1 MNEKIKNTC
10 ETCNIPLRFGEDFY
24 KGSDNTKFSEDEICD
39 AMILAFPYFQLYARL
54 TKLALDDNPN
64 DEKVQNNYN
73 NFKYNY
79 LADTEYDDA
88 GPKRVET
95 EEDKYI
101 KEHNIDPLF
110 F

>member
-1 MNEKIKNTC
+1 MNEKLKEVC

-24 KGSDNTKFSEDEICD
+24 KNADNTKFSEDEIYD
-39 AMILAFPYFQLYARL
+39 AMVMLFPHYQFSARIL
-54 TKLALDDNPN
+54 KLAAYTSN
-64 DEKVQNNYN
+64 DEEAQNNYIN
-73 NFKYNY
+73 YPYNY
-79 LADTEYDDA
+79 LANHEYDDA
-88 GPKRVET
+88 GPKHVET